1 MAVSFANDIAPM
13 FKPFDVNMAWR
24 FGLTTYDDVKA
35 NAMLIYS
42 RMTNLSSPMPPL
54 TPCTSPPSAPSPPTK
69 LPHTTT
75 TPLLKPTLSTTTTSD
90 PPAHDH
96 PNQ

>member
-42 RMTNLSSPMPPL
+42 RMTNLSSPMPP
-54 TPCTSPPSAPSPPTK
+54 PPYPPFTAEQIALFNQWMLDGYAP
-69 LPHTTT
+69 
-75 TPLLKPTLSTTTTSD
+75 
-90 PPAHDH
+90 
-96 PNQ
+96 

>member
-42 RMTNLSSPMPPL
+42 RMTNLSAPMPP
-54 TPCTSPPSAPSPPTK
+54 PPYPPFTEEQIALFNQWMLDGYAP
-69 LPHTTT
+69 
-75 TPLLKPTLSTTTTSD
+75 
-90 PPAHDH
+90 
-96 PNQ
+96 

>member
-42 RMTNLSSPMPPL
+42 RMTNLSAPMPP
-54 TPCTSPPSAPSPPTK
+54 PPYPPFTAEQIALFNQWMLDGYAP
-69 LPHTTT
+69 
-75 TPLLKPTLSTTTTSD
+75 
-90 PPAHDH
+90 
-96 PNQ
+96 

>member
-42 RMTNLSSPMPPL
+42 RMTNLSSPMPP
-54 TPCTSPPSAPSPPTK
+54 SPYPPFTAEQIALFNQWMLDGYAP
-69 LPHTTT
+69 
-75 TPLLKPTLSTTTTSD
+75 
-90 PPAHDH
+90 
-96 PNQ
+96 

>member
-1 MAVSFANDIAPM
+1 MAVSFAQDIAPM

-42 RMTNLSSPMPPL
+42 RMTNLSSPMPP
-54 TPCTSPPSAPSPPTK
+54 PPYPPFSAEQIA
-69 LPHTTT
+69 LF
-75 TPLLKPTLSTTTTSD
+75 
-90 PPAHDH
+90 
-96 PNQ
+96 NQWMLDGYAP

>member
-42 RMTNLSSPMPPL
+42 RMTNLSSPMPP
-54 TPCTSPPSAPSPPTK
+54 PPYPPFTAEQIALFNPWMLDGYAP
-69 LPHTTT
+69 
-75 TPLLKPTLSTTTTSD
+75 
-90 PPAHDH
+90 
-96 PNQ
+96 

>member
-42 RMTNLSSPMPPL
+42 RMTNLSSPMPP
-54 TPCTSPPSAPSPPTK
+54 PPYPPFTAEQIVLFNQWMLDGYAP
-69 LPHTTT
+69 
-75 TPLLKPTLSTTTTSD
+75 
-90 PPAHDH
+90 
-96 PNQ
+96 

>member
-1 MAVSFANDIAPM
+1 MAVSFAQDIAPM

-42 RMTNLSSPMPPL
+42 RMTNLSSPMPP
-54 TPCTSPPSAPSPPTK
+54 PPYPPFTAEQIALFNQWMLDGYAP
-69 LPHTTT
+69 
-75 TPLLKPTLSTTTTSD
+75 
-90 PPAHDH
+90 
-96 PNQ
+96 

>member
-42 RMTNLSSPMPPL
+42 RMTNLSSPMPP
-54 TPCTSPPSAPSPPTK
+54 PPYPPFTAEQIA
-69 LPHTTT
+69 LF
-75 TPLLKPTLSTTTTSD
+75 
-90 PPAHDH
+90 
-96 PNQ
+96 NQWMLDGYAR

>member
-42 RMTNLSSPMPPL
+42 RMTNLSSPMPP
-54 TPCTSPPSAPSPPTK
+54 PPYPPFSAEQIA
-69 LPHTTT
+69 LF
-75 TPLLKPTLSTTTTSD
+75 
-90 PPAHDH
+90 
-96 PNQ
+96 NQWMLDGYAP